1 MRFLSKMFLKLLR
14 SFRTLP
20 IQRFNTNKLTNF
32 KNVPQI
38 VEIIQKPIDSQIQ
51 HKQTGQSQN
60 DPQIIIIFEKPADYK
75 IVNCKM
81 TNTM

>member
-38 VEIIQKPIDSQIQ
+38 VEIIQKPTDSQIQ

-60 DPQIIIIFEKPADYK
+60 DPQIIIILKNRPITK
-75 IVNCKM
+75 LSIVR
-81 TNTM
+81 